1 MLSKTSKDLFD
12 GPEITLEE
20 MLESREERAA
30 MQKELLHADTQ
41 STLLCA
47 TMNIPGSVKT
57 SMKLEEI
64 FKTITE
70 AIEQELTGISP
81 NANLYW
87 EKNTG
92 LEYYLLLPMK
102 PEELKAKMVQIEE
115 THPYGRLVDL
125 DVLWQE
131 AEEIKSI
138 SREALGVA
146 PRRCFICD
154 KNAKECGRARTHS
167 ISEMHQA
174 IAQIVEKEEELKNG

>member
-1 MLSKTSKDLFD
+1 MSSKTFDDLFN
-12 GPEITLEE
+12 GPDISLEE

-30 MQKELLHADTQ
+30 MQQELLHADNQ
-41 STLLCA
+41 SSLLCA
-47 TMNIPGSVKT
+47 TMNIPGPVKT
-57 SMKLEEI
+57 SVKLEEI

-92 LEYYLLLPMK
+92 LEYYLLLPLA
-102 PEELKAKMVQIEE
+102 PQELKSKMVQIEE
-115 THPYGRLVDL
+115 QHPYGRLVDL

-131 AEEIKSI
+131 GDKIKSI
-138 SREALGVA
+138 SRQELGFA

-154 KNAKECGRARTHS
+154 KDAKECGRSRAHS
-167 ISEMHQA
+167 ILEMQQA
-174 IAQIVEKEEELKNG
+174 IAEIVEKEEELKHG